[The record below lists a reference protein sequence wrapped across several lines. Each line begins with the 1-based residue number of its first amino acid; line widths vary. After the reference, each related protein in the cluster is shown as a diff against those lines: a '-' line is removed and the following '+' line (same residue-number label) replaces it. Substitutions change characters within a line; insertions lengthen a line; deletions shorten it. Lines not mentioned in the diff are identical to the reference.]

1 MDSEAGE
8 SGVGG
13 AGRITMVRITV
24 GVLVWTHACMCM
36 RLLFKR
42 SLSLSL
48 TTVSLRAAADTDVI
62 ALHLAAVNSEVSK
75 DGKQDRERGRFVE
88 RMEMVTFKI
97 QILHTTSAT
106 QPKWGNRKTEYA
118 LFIHQILYFNENL
131 IILFPGTLK
140 RRSSQQ

>member
-1 MDSEAGE
+1 
-8 SGVGG
+8 
-13 AGRITMVRITV
+13 
-24 GVLVWTHACMCM
+24 MCM

-88 RMEMVTFKI
+88 RMKMVTFKI

-106 QPKWGNRKTEYA
+106 QPK
-118 LFIHQILYFNENL
+118 
-131 IILFPGTLK
+131 
-140 RRSSQQ
+140 